1 MAQNY
6 DELAAKVVEGV
17 GGKNNIV
24 SLAHCATRLRFRLK
38 DDSKASVEAL
48 NKTKGVVTTI
58 QKGGQTQVVIGNT
71 VNEVYE
77 AIGRLGVTLG
87 GSVDDDAAAT
97 QDASTDKD
105 GKKKRGILDAFIDLI
120 TSIIVPC
127 LPALI
132 GGGMIKAILMLCT
145 TFFGLSTES
154 GAYLMLYGI
163 ADAIFSYIC
172 IPLAYFSAKKF
183 NCNPSVAIA
192 LGIAMATATYVG
204 QADFFGIPI
213 LGPSQGYGSTVIPII
228 PTIWIAAKVQRFF
241 EKHLHPYI
249 KNIFTPLLTMIIAG
263 VVAFLVV
270 GPIMSLLQDALT
282 GLFTLIY
289 GINPILTGAVVGGAW
304 QALVV
309 VGLHWSFVPVMQMN
323 YAANG
328 SDPLCAMSGVS
339 NWTQAGAAF
348 GVALRAKD
356 KDVKEAAVSAG
367 ITALFSITEP
377 AVYGTNLR
385 YRKPFY
391 ISLVFGAI
399 AGAICGAFGTVGV
412 PGGPVGLLS
421 FPLFMLG
428 GTKAFVGFVIA
439 MLVALFGTAI
449 ATFLFGHTPEMDG
462 DAALD
467 AAEK

>member
-6 DELAAKVVEGV
+6 DELAAKVVEEV
-17 GGKNNIV
+17 GGKENV
-24 SLAHCATRLRFRLK
+24 SSLTHCATRLRFRLK
-38 DDSKASVEAL
+38 DDSKANVEAL
-48 NKTKGVVTTI
+48 NSTKGVVTTI
-58 QKGGQTQVVIGNT
+58 QKGSQTQVVIGNT
-71 VNEVYE
+71 VNEVYD
-77 AIGRLGVTLG
+77 AIGKLGVTLG
-87 GSVDDDAAAT
+87 GAVDDPDAAA
-97 QDASTDKD
+97 QDAGKGD
-105 GKKKRGILDAFIDLI
+105 GKKKNVIDALIDLI

-145 TFFGLSTES
+145 TFFGMSADS
-154 GAYLMLYGI
+154 GAYQMLYGI

-183 NCNPSVAIA
+183 NCNPSVALA

-204 QADFFGIPI
+204 QTDFFGIPI

-228 PTIWIAAKVQRFF
+228 PTIWIAAQVQRFF
-241 EKHLHPYI
+241 EKHLHPYV
-249 KNIFTPLLTMIIAG
+249 KNIFTPLLTLVIAG

-270 GPIMSLLQDALT
+270 GPIMSLLQDILT
-282 GLFTLIY
+282 NLFMLVY
-289 GINPILTGAVVGGAW
+289 GINPILTGAIVGGAW

-309 VGLHWSFVPVMQMN
+309 VGLHWSFVPIMQMN

-356 KDVKEAAVSAG
+356 KGVRETAISAG

-412 PGGPVGLLS
+412 PGGPVGILS

-428 GTKAFVGFVIA
+428 GTKAFIGFVLA
-439 MLVALFGTAI
+439 MAVALFGTGI

-462 DAALD
+462 DATLD
-467 AAEK
+467 AAEE